1 MNDMN
6 DMLVVDDNPVLVSVL
21 SEIFRELGYSVRAAS
36 DGFEA
41 LAANTEPRPRYSHLG
56 LEHASYERGRTSFN
70 RAEAIS
76 NDRSH
81 RHERSIFRQ

>member
-1 MNDMN
+1 MNDMV
-6 DMLVVDDNPVLVSVL
+6 VVDDNPVPASVL

-41 LAANTEPRPRYSHLG
+41 LAAIRNRVPDILIG
-56 LEHASYERGRTSFN
+56 LQHASYERVRTSFN